1 MSETDCLISAPLQ
14 RKFANPCFRVT
25 SKQPGGLPVCPALL
39 LPQHAVGAFSALAAF
54 SQAKVH
60 WAFSCLQAVIPA
72 VSFAWN
78 SLPLVLSVVGWLL
91 SFMSPFRCHLHP
103 TVVALVTHLIPAFYS
118 LSPQSRNHHV
128 DTFAWLL
135 FACWPPCGQG
145 PRQHHSLLFS
155 GKIRSQWV
163 FAKWRNGHF

>member
-1 MSETDCLISAPLQ
+1 M
-14 RKFANPCFRVT
+14 
-25 SKQPGGLPVCPALL
+25 
-39 LPQHAVGAFSALAAF
+39 
-54 SQAKVH
+54 H

-91 SFMSPFRCHLHP
+91 SFRSPFRCHLHP
-103 TVVALVTHLIPAFYS
+103 SVVALVTHSIPAFFS

-135 FACWPPCGQG
+135 FACWPPCRQG
-145 PRQHHSLLFS
+145 PRRHHSLLFS
-155 GKIRSQWV
+155 GKIRSQVSICQMKEWTPLKMKHCGCHSDLPPWELRKLWHGRV
-163 FAKWRNGHF
+163 YHSPVMGLGRSF